1 MIRTQEE
8 HLAHY
13 GILRKSGR
21 YPWGSGGT
29 QNKRN
34 KTFLDTIDE
43 QKRSGMSE
51 SAIADSHGITTTQL
65 RAARSIA
72 LAQQRQARILQTQR
86 LKDKGWS
93 NVKIAERQGRN
104 ESSVRADLVPGAKD
118 KADALQITANMLKDH
133 VSRKELV
140 DVGRGVEVH
149 LGITATRL
157 NTALAVLREQG
168 YELHNIKLPQLG
180 TGKLTNTKV
189 LGPPGTTFGYVSRNR
204 HKIQPITDTYS
215 EDHGRSWLGVQPPIS
230 VSSRRVGI
238 IYADDGGTKADGV
251 IYVRPGVKDLQ
262 IGSSNYAQ
270 VRIMVDGTHY
280 LKGMAVYKE
289 DLPVGKDLMYNTNK
303 KKTVSKKEV
312 MKDIT
317 EDPANPFGAIVRQ
330 IHDDKGKVSSAMN
343 IVNEEG
349 NWDKWSSNF
358 SSQMLSK
365 QNPSLAKKQLDVT
378 FERRVRELDEI
389 NSLTNPTVR
398 KDLLLKFADQ
408 TDAAAVHLSAA
419 ALPRTA
425 TKVILPISSIKPT
438 EIYAPSMRNGER
450 VALIRHPHGGT
461 FEIPDLVVN
470 NRNREARK
478 IIGSAAPDAVGIH
491 HDVAQRL
498 SGADFDGDHVLVI
511 PNGRR
516 LVENTPALEGLKGFD
531 PQIYTIPKGSPI
543 PHITPERKQNE
554 MGKISNLITDMSLH
568 GASTE
573 HLARAIRHSMVVID
587 SEKHGLD
594 FKQSEK
600 DNGILSL
607 KEEYQGGKK
616 RGASTLISKAGAEF
630 RIPERVPRPPSQGGP
645 IDPRTGK
652 KVFVPTGRMV
662 PEVKTRTDPVTGKK
676 VKFET
681 GRMVEKKEV
690 HERLAVTDDAGTL
703 SSGTRMEALYV
714 DHSNRLKSMANEARK
729 NALRVESP
737 RYSPSAKAV
746 YANEVASLNAQLNL
760 AKKNAPLERQAQRQ
774 ASTQVSQ
781 RRRDNPDITPEE
793 IKKIKTQALEEA
805 RVRTNA
811 KKSMIEITQ
820 AEWNAIQAGAI
831 STSNLKEILSHTD
844 TDTVKRLAMPKVK
857 PKMTSAKVRR
867 AQSMLASGFTQ
878 AEIADALGVGLTTL
892 KISLSE

>member
-29 QNKRN
+29 ESKRN
-34 KTFLDTIDE
+34 KSFLDTIEE

-51 SAIADSHGITTTQL
+51 SQIADSHGITTTQL

-72 LAQQRQARILQTQR
+72 VAQQRQERILQTQR

-104 ESSVRADLVPGAKD
+104 ESSVRADLAPGAKD

-133 VSRKELV
+133 VSKKGLV
-140 DVGRGVEVH
+140 DVGRGVEAH
-149 LGITATRL
+149 LGVTATRL
-157 NTALAVLREQG
+157 NTAIAILREQG
-168 YELHNIKLPQLG
+168 YEVHNIKIPQLG

-189 LGPPGTTFGYVSRNR
+189 LGPPGTTFGDVSRNR
-204 HKIQPITDTYS
+204 SKIQPITDTYS
-215 EDHGRSWLGVQPPIS
+215 EDHGRSWLGVQSPIS
-230 VSSRRVGI
+230 VNSRRVGI
-238 IYADDGGTKADGV
+238 IYADDGGAKADGV
-251 IYVRPGVKDLQ
+251 IYVRPGVKDLSL
-262 IGSSNYAQ
+262 GSSNYAQ

-303 KKTVSKKEV
+303 SKTVSKKEV

-425 TKVILPISSIKPT
+425 SKVLLPISSIKPT

-470 NRNREARK
+470 NRNPEARK

-491 HDVAQRL
+491 HEVAQRL

-511 PNGRR
+511 PNGKR
-516 LVENTPALEGLKGFD
+516 LVKNTPALEGLKGFD
-531 PQIYTIPKGSPI
+531 PQKYTIPKDSPI
-543 PHITPERKQNE
+543 PHITPRRKQDE

-600 DNGILSL
+600 DNGILTL
-607 KEEYQGGKK
+607 KEEYQGGTK
-616 RGASTLISKAGAEF
+616 RGASTLISKAGAEI
-630 RIPERVPRPPSQGGP
+630 RIPERVARPPSKGGP
-645 IDPRTGK
+645 IDPLTGK

-662 PEVKTRTDPVTGKK
+662 PEVKTRVDPVTGRK

-681 GRMVEKKEV
+681 GRMVEKKER
-690 HERLAVTDDAGTL
+690 HEKLAVTDDAGTL

-714 DHSNRLKSMANEARK
+714 DHSNRLKAMANEARRS
-729 NALRVESP
+729 ALRVESP

-746 YANEVASLNAQLNL
+746 YSNEVASLNAKLNL

-774 ASTQVSQ
+774 AGTQVSQ

-793 IKKIKTQALEEA
+793 IKKIKQQALEEA

-811 KKSMIEITQ
+811 KKSRIEITQ
-820 AEWNAIQAGAI
+820 AEWDAIQAGAI
-831 STSNLKEILSHTD
+831 STSNLKEILSNTD

-857 PKMTSAKVRR
+857 PKMTSAKMRR

-878 AEIADALGVGLTTL
+878 AEVADALGVGLTTL